1 MILPHHGR
9 WPKVHETAFVAPSAD
24 VIGEVEI
31 GSHSSVWFQCVI
43 RGDVNWIKIGS
54 RTNIQD
60 HSMLHV
66 TRRKSPLTIGD
77 EVTVGHRATL
87 HGCTIGNRVLVGMGA
102 IILDD
107 AVIGDDC
114 IVGAGAL
121 VTKGTKVPPGSLVM
135 GAPAKV
141 ARPLKPEEL
150 KFLPESAAN
159 YVGDA
164 MEYYRYVPGAKRHGL
179 DHSDLEQ
186 VEGFQNEETGELE
199 TGFHPGHIEHT
210 EDPGNEDKS

>member
-1 MILPHHGR
+1 MADQTHNSAENPAELIARLAREGR
-9 WPKVHETAFVAPSAD
+9 VA
-24 VIGEVEI
+24 
-31 GSHSSVWFQCVI
+31 Q
-43 RGDVNWIKIGS
+43 
-54 RTNIQD
+54 
-60 HSMLHV
+60 
-66 TRRKSPLTIGD
+66 
-77 EVTVGHRATL
+77 
-87 HGCTIGNRVLVGMGA
+87 RVLG
-102 IILDD
+102 L
-107 AVIGDDC
+107 
-114 IVGAGAL
+114 
-121 VTKGTKVPPGSLVM
+121 M